1 MESLSMKWR
10 RRLRQLVCAEEWVK
24 GAVNYD
30 EDLHFSTYY
39 LRASCSEVTAPLYP
53 GYSCVVASYEGFNET
68 YYLLKEECQITAVAI
83 VGKAIRKPAWLPQ
96 ILGEI
101 RRRSDALAD

>member
-1 MESLSMKWR
+1 MTATQNRAQGTSLQALR
-10 RRLRQLVCAEEWVK
+10 RRVKSEKWVK

-53 GYSCVVASYEGFNET
+53 GYSCVVAAYESFNET
-68 YYLLKEECQITAVAI
+68 YYLLKEGCRESAAAGRARVRVA
-83 VGKAIRKPAWLPQ
+83 RT
-96 ILGEI
+96 
-101 RRRSDALAD
+101 RRGRSRCR